1 MTIWVNKKEHLY
13 NAPLTLVEVLRQLG
27 KAEKTGIAIA
37 VNNSVVPKNNWAT
50 LMLKDQDKVTII
62 TATQGG

>member
-1 MTIWVNKKEHLY
+1 MTIWVNQKEHLY
-13 NAPLTLVEVLRQLG
+13 DAPLTLVSLVKQLG

-37 VNNSVVPKNNWAT
+37 VNNSVVPKNNWAN
-50 LMLKDQDKVTII
+50 LMLNDQDKVTII

>member
-1 MTIWVNKKEHLY
+1 MTISVNQKEHSY
-13 NAPLTLVEVLRQLG
+13 NAPLTLVNLVEQLG

-37 VNNSVVPKNNWAT
+37 VNNSVIPKNNWAE